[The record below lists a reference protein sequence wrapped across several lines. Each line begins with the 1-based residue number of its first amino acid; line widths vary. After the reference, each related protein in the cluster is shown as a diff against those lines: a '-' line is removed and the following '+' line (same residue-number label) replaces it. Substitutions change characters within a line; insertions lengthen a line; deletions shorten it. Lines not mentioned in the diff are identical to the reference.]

1 MNNSIRV
8 PEDKDFV
15 CAFVA
20 SEESIVE
27 AMECYRRCAD
37 QIEVIEMHHVLTF
50 ILCALMEAGNTEV
63 SINEEVLICI
73 EHLINEKNIIRKNN
87 ADKKA

>member
-20 SEESIVE
+20 SPENIVE
-27 AMECYRRCAD
+27 AMECYRSYVD
-37 QIEVIEMHHVLTF
+37 PIDEIEMHHVLIY
-50 ILCALMEAGNTEV
+50 ILFAIMDTGGTEV
-63 SINEEVLICI
+63 SINDEVRICI
-73 EHLINEKNIIRKNN
+73 EKLINEKNIIRKNN